1 MDKKRIIGIIIFIV
15 FIVVFGYIIYRIFFR
30 SPNQTGDTTGI
41 NGSISGQFPGSQN
54 GNGTLGGL
62 PTSGNLPVSDTAT
75 PSEDFFVPSDF
86 PTVREI
92 TLDPVKG
99 TTVGANGGVK
109 YYNQTDGKFYGVD
122 SFGNAKLLTEEV
134 FYNVQN
140 VVWSPTKNESNIE
153 YPDGANIY
161 YNFDTK
167 KQVTLPKHWENFSF
181 SENVEKIAAKSVAL
195 SAENRWLVV
204 SNPDGTDVQLVEALG
219 NNADKVTVD
228 WSPNNQVVALAQTG
242 EALGANRQDI
252 HLVGINGENFSPL
265 TVEGRGF
272 ESIWSPEGKKIL
284 YSVYNSRNNF
294 NPELWIA
301 NAEGTTAGTGRKS
314 LGLSTWAQKCAFQSE
329 RILYCAVPSDL
340 QRGTGFA
347 PDLANNTQDV
357 FYRIDIESGSRTQLT
372 VDAFHVVQSMFLG
385 DDGKNIYFTDKVQ
398 PGLYSLP
405 L

>member
-1 MDKKRIIGIIIFIV
+1 
-15 FIVVFGYIIYRIFFR
+15 
-30 SPNQTGDTTGI
+30 
-41 NGSISGQFPGSQN
+41 
-54 GNGTLGGL
+54 
-62 PTSGNLPVSDTAT
+62 
-75 PSEDFFVPSDF
+75 
-86 PTVREI
+86 
-92 TLDPVKG
+92 
-99 TTVGANGGVK
+99 
-109 YYNQTDGKFYGVD
+109 
-122 SFGNAKLLTEEV
+122 
-134 FYNVQN
+134 
-140 VVWSPTKNESNIE
+140 
-153 YPDGANIY
+153 
-161 YNFDTK
+161 
-167 KQVTLPKHWENFSF
+167 
-181 SENVEKIAAKSVAL
+181 
-195 SAENRWLVV
+195 
-204 SNPDGTDVQLVEALG
+204 
-219 NNADKVTVD
+219 
-228 WSPNNQVVALAQTG
+228 
-242 EALGANRQDI
+242 
-252 HLVGINGENFSPL
+252 
-265 TVEGRGF
+265 VEGRGF